1 MRRPNKNVKYTYFQT
16 VLYQVQTVHVHTCTV
31 FSTGSKTLGR
41 TVWGVR
47 FAFPID
53 LRARARAFIFLP
65 QLIATVLIGEP
76 SAPCL
81 RYE

>member
-53 LRARARAFIFLP
+53 LRALAFIFLAT